1 MRKAALGVTVVAV
14 VVSGLSRTSSAQPPT
29 MSDLMV
35 HIIYPASDAIFY
47 IETRKPANDV
57 EWAALQRQTEAL
69 ASAADELLQPT
80 RARGRDQWI
89 SDGRLLVDASAAAIA
104 ATKTH
109 DVVALASLND
119 ALYQSCVQCHQH
131 YRPGYGMRSTASAP
145 AASSQPPVA
154 SSQPP
159 AARSQQPAASSQ
171 PPATSSQPPAP
182 SPQSPAPTRSL
193 EGTWNFSTV
202 TPLERPAEFAGR
214 ATMTDAEARAYAA
227 RVVDQRNFDRRPE
240 SREADVA
247 GAYNDAW
254 YDRGIMVATAAG
266 RHQTSLIVDPPDGRL
281 PAQTPQAQQR
291 IAARA
296 AERRQHP
303 ADDPEDRSLGE
314 RCLSFNAGPPMLT
327 GPYNNYLQ
335 IYQVPGHVI
344 LFNEMIHDA
353 RLVPIDAT
361 PQPHA
366 AATIRRWQGDSRAH
380 WDGAVLV
387 VDTTNFTEKT
397 SFRGTDENLHL
408 VERFT
413 RVDDKTLL
421 YEFTIDD
428 PTAFTRPWTVSLPM
442 TRSTDQVYEY
452 ACHEGNYAL
461 GNILRGA
468 RDEERRQ
475 R

>member
-1 MRKAALGVTVVAV
+1 MRNVARAITAAAIVA
-14 VVSGLSRTSSAQPPT
+14 SASSWTLQGQPQT

-35 HIIYPASDAIFY
+35 RTIYPASDSIFY
-47 IETRKPANDV
+47 IETRTPASDA
-57 EWAALQRQTEAL
+57 EWQTLQRQTDAL
-69 ASAADELLQPT
+69 AAAADELMRPN
-80 RARGRDQWI
+80 RARAREQWLA
-89 SDGRLLVDASAAAIA
+89 DGKLLVDASAAARAAVQKRDVAAIA
-104 ATKTH
+104 A
-109 DVVALASLND
+109 LND
-119 ALYQSCVQCHQH
+119 ELYRSCVGCHQH
-131 YRPGYGMRSTASAP
+131 YRPNYGN
-145 AASSQPPVA
+145 
-154 SSQPP
+154 
-159 AARSQQPAASSQ
+159 QQG
-171 PPATSSQPPAP
+171 TSR
-182 SPQSPAPTRSL
+182 QSPVSAVSL

-214 ATMTDAEARAYAA
+214 ATMTEAEAREYAA
-227 RVVDQRNFDRRPE
+227 RVVDQRNFDRRPA
-240 SREADVA
+240 SPEADVA

-254 YDRGIMVATAAG
+254 YDRGVAVATVAG

-281 PAQTPQAQQR
+281 PALTPQAQQK
-291 IAARA
+291 AATRA

-335 IYQVPGHVI
+335 IFQRDDTII

-353 RLVPIDAT
+353 RVVPIDAT
-361 PQPHA
+361 PRPHA
-366 AATIRRWQGDSRAH
+366 PASIRRWQGDSRAH
-380 WDGAVLV
+380 WEGATLV
-387 VDTTNFTEKT
+387 VDTTNFTDKT
-397 SFRGTDENLHL
+397 SFRGSDENLHL

-413 RVDDKTLL
+413 RADADTLR

-442 TRSTDQVYEY
+442 TRSTDLVYEY